1 MIEIDG
7 SEGEGG
13 GQVLRTSLALALL
26 TGKSFQL
33 RNIRARR
40 RPKPGLQPQHLTSVR
55 AAATIGKAHVQGA
68 SLHSSDLVFEPGQV
82 QAGSHRFDIGTA
94 GATSLVLQTV
104 YLPLAL
110 RASAASELT
119 LTGGTHV
126 RASPSFHFLD
136 FTWRPYLATFG
147 LPLSLEFKR
156 PGFYPRGGGEARAV
170 IQPAARLCGVH
181 IAERGQ
187 VQIHGIS
194 ASASLPEHVGRRQA
208 DQARKRLKQEGYK
221 VHIDIEEWDGG
232 PGSVL
237 VLVADA
243 GQVPTTFVGLGE
255 RGKPAEKV
263 ADDAVDQLLHYLAQP
278 AAVDVHSSDQIVLP
292 LALAEGP
299 SQFAVTA
306 VAQHLLTNIAIIRRF
321 VDRDIVCEGS
331 EGQPGLVTIAG
342 GTP

>member
-13 GQVLRTSLALALL
+13 GQVLRTSLALSLL
-26 TGKSFQL
+26 TGKSFHL

-40 RPKPGLQPQHLTSVR
+40 RPKPGLQAQHLTSVR
-55 AAATIGKAHVQGA
+55 AAATVGNAQVRGV
-68 SLHSSDLVFEPGQV
+68 SLHSSDLVFEPGRV
-82 QAGSHRFDIGTA
+82 QPGNYRFDIGTA

-110 RASAASELT
+110 KGTAPSELT

-136 FTWRPYLATFG
+136 FTWRGHLENFG
-147 LPLSLEFKR
+147 LITSLSLKH
-156 PGFYPRGGGEARAV
+156 PGFYPRGGGEVQAV
-170 IQPAARLCGVH
+170 VQPATKVRGMQ
-181 IAERGQ
+181 IPERGP
-187 VQIHGIS
+187 VRIHAIS
-194 ASASLPEHVGRRQA
+194 AGAGLPENVSHRQA
-208 DQARKRLKQEGYK
+208 DQARKRLKQHGHK
-221 VHIDIEEWDGG
+221 VDIDIEQWDGD

-237 VLVADA
+237 VLAADS
-243 GQVPTTFVGLGE
+243 GHVPATFVGLGE

-263 ADDAVDQLLHYLAQP
+263 ADEAVDELLHFLAQP
-278 AAVDVHSSDQIVLP
+278 APVDVHSSDQIVLP

-306 VAQHLLTNIAIIRRF
+306 VAQHLLTNIAVIRRF
-321 VDRDIVCEGS
+321 LDREIICEGV
-331 EGQPGLVTIAG
+331 EGQPGRVTI
-342 GTP
+342 TP